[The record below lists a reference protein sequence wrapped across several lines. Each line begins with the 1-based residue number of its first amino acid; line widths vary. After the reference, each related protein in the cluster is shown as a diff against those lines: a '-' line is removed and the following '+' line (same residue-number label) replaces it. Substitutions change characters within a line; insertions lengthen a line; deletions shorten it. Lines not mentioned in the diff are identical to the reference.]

1 MLLETYL
8 HSKRLSNSS
17 DTYGFVWEHFNFDM
31 CKGKG
36 LEEGSYVWAFC
47 ATVCFALGFPASVA
61 IIWEM
66 FKTHKRGTP
75 MTPND
80 FFILNLAIMDAV
92 FLVFIPPGLLNNFV
106 LKRWELKAFCTG
118 IYALNQ
124 SGRPLLMACVC
135 LDCYLAVVHPI
146 IYYKRK
152 SLTPRFLMAVIVW
165 IFTVATAILYL
176 LFFKSYFS
184 VISYVPYLIAM
195 VIIGICD
202 CFILHTLM
210 KSHPGT
216 ANNHPQKQKSIQ
228 VLINSLVMTVI
239 SYLPP
244 VILFLVG
251 SSIMTSFKVFICT
264 IGIPI
269 SITSTFGSA
278 VMPILYLN
286 NIGKLDHFRFGC
298 CRKA

>member
-1 MLLETYL
+1 MLLEMYL
-8 HSKRLSNSS
+8 HSKLLSNSS
-17 DTYGFVWEHFNFDM
+17 TYGFVWEHFDFDM
-31 CKGKG
+31 CKDKG
-36 LEEGSYVWAFC
+36 LKEGSYVWAFC

-61 IIWEM
+61 ILWEM
-66 FKTHKRGTP
+66 LKTNKRGTP

-80 FFILNLAIMDAV
+80 FFILNLTIMDAV
-92 FLVFIPPGLLNNFV
+92 FLVSIPPGLLNHFI
-106 LKRWELKAFCTG
+106 LKRWELQAIWTG
-118 IYALNQ
+118 FYALNQ

-135 LDCYLAVVHPI
+135 LDCYVAVVHPI
-146 IYYKRK
+146 IYFKRK
-152 SLTPRFLMAVIVW
+152 SLTPRFLMAVLVW
-165 IFTVATAILYL
+165 MLTVATAILYF
-176 LFFKSYFS
+176 LFFKLYFS
-184 VISYVPYLIAM
+184 VSSYVPYLIAM

-216 ANNHPQKQKSIQ
+216 TNIHPQKQKFIQ
-228 VLINSLVMTVI
+228 ILINSLVMTVI

-244 VILFLVG
+244 LILFVIG
-251 SSIMTSFKVFICT
+251 SSIISSFKVFICT

-269 SITSTFGSA
+269 STTSTLGSA

-286 NIGKLDHFRFGC
+286 NIGKLDHFRFVC